1 MLYKRLNKIKNDGGF
16 TLIEVIVSLLVAAV
30 LAAILVQFMGTSLV
44 KSYNPVILAQNGT
57 YLNSIMENMTADY
70 KYYMFYGA
78 LNGQSPA
85 TAYASFNTRVGT
97 SSESEAKTL
106 YSDAQHPYYVV
117 ANNTITFSGSGSS
130 LTEASASS
138 KVHKI
143 TIKYR
148 DLTVTSLFTE

>member
-1 MLYKRLNKIKNDGGF
+1 MLCKRLNKIKNNGGF
-16 TLIEVIVSLLVAAV
+16 TLLEVIVSLVVAAI
-30 LAAILVQFMGTSLV
+30 LAALLVQFMGTSLV

-70 KYYMFYGA
+70 KYWMFDGA
-78 LNGQSPA
+78 LKGYTPA

-97 SSESEAKTL
+97 SSESEAKTV
-106 YSDAQHPYYVV
+106 YSDADHPYYIT
-117 ANNTITFSGSGSS
+117 ANNTITFSGSP